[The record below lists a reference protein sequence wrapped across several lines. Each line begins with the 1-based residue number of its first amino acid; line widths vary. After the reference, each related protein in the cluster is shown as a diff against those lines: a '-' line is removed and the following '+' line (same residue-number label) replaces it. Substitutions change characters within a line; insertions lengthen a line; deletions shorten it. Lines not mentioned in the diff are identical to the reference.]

1 MLNTTLCHIEKN
13 GKYLMLH
20 RVKKKNDVNQDKWV
34 AIGGKF
40 EDKESPEQCNRR
52 EVLEETGLH
61 ISIFEDFS
69 STSEYKIAGRV
80 EKRVT
85 IFLASTSDT
94 STVIQQEEI
103 EDYIW
108 LDFDKAL
115 STLKFENDKSIL
127 ISAKEYLAEHNI

>member
-1 MLNTTLCHIEKN
+1 MFRDLYRKN
-13 GKYLMLH
+13 KQISNEEC
-20 RVKKKNDVNQDKWV
+20 V
-34 AIGGKF
+34 
-40 EDKESPEQCNRR
+40 ER

-61 ISIFEDFS
+61 INIFEDFS

-103 EDYIW
+103 EDRIAM
-108 LDFDKAL
+108 FR
-115 STLKFENDKSIL
+115 
-127 ISAKEYLAEHNI
+127 